1 MRDKLDNNFL
11 LSRIRKTFLD
21 HSRLNSE
28 LYTAIEEYIDDP
40 SPASLEVVASKI
52 KGLDSTSD
60 ILKDTIR
67 TVLKEIS
74 EQNDG

>member
-1 MRDKLDNNFL
+1 LRDKVNNNFL

-28 LYTAIEEYIDDP
+28 LYTSIEEYIEDP
-40 SPASLEVVASKI
+40 SPSSLEVVASKI
-52 KGLDSTSD
+52 NGLDSTSD

-67 TVLKEIS
+67 AVLKEV
-74 EQNDG
+74 NDE

>member
-1 MRDKLDNNFL
+1 MNNNFL

-21 HSRLNSE
+21 HARLNSE
-28 LYTAIEEYIDDP
+28 LYTAIEEYMEDP

-52 KGLDSTSD
+52 RGLDSSSD

-67 TVLKEIS
+67 AVLKEIS
-74 EQNDG
+74 EENDG